1 MSADERKVYL
11 ARMIL
16 DLFGSSSASRAKFDR
31 SSDDLLSSL
40 VSSSTM
46 DDFLDSSAGS
56 TLEAALINR
65 QGKSDIKLS
74 IGISDEHKTAENV
87 IHVVKI
93 GSEPISMDN
102 IQKSISIFTMPSSP
116 QDSLYHILHT
126 VYLPLLTRDSKSDDG
141 LVRHCQNLEA
151 ALGVSFRRSGS
162 RSFDENQVAGILKLA
177 DETSFWYEASSAAPS
192 EDFRERALAFHGI
205 ISEIEK
211 SMNEC
216 ELKSYED
223 ISDSLSTVLSKLDDL
238 WRMEEG
244 ELQSLRARSSLK
256 SAFYPQVRMVRLMEL
271 IGDEVIS
278 ISRKKLSGL
287 DVWRISFTAAERELL
302 QNIELCQKSWMEKQK
317 EMIMVDWRSSANT
330 WRDPPDKGARVG
342 DFIQRLHGILKIL
355 TTHNSLKKLLSS
367 EEQHALSLDKAFS
380 RFAEINAFHVNPYSN
395 AAWEGAM
402 SEYKSHMQPIEAI
415 MSEKLRDRYDSFL
428 IPKFEEALADQ
439 SSRVNEGS
447 EKKLKTMIPQ
457 PLQLLQSFMKYEEL
471 LKMPSIEKLLE
482 PERDKLLNMLT
493 KYVAGLRVE
502 FERVSSQ
509 FESNGNSGGPKQF
522 SGKNFAGIVGTVA
535 YIGQV
540 QSKLEELCVST
551 KPHISSL
558 SRAGDF
564 EQQALRLIQ
573 DLKEAKS
580 KEVVEWTEEMKR
592 RLLEKENPMA
602 LQVSGKLMSFDKSN
616 GRLYV
621 HYSESLVTFI
631 REVRQLAALGCSIPK
646 AFEQEVEKAYKH
658 YRSAVVL
665 KQAAAAY
672 NSMDSQIIP
681 CQLPML
687 IEDGQALEKLLR
699 DQKLS
704 SDGKHITW
712 EDTKQLQKYAEM
724 LQDKNTRLA
733 TKNARL
739 RTAHGRMIQLCI
751 QLMKTDLVRDRD
763 QWRKGVNEMR
773 KIKDEVVREGFLH
786 TTSWVKHIDIQLYK
800 ALDFQYKLGLECC
813 HETLTPMEVKLV
825 FKQKKLAFD
834 PPLEEIK
841 KEYFSQ
847 LKRFII
853 TPSLFR
859 GVGDTD
865 MFKSISD
872 RNLDGLSVVFQ
883 QAERLFKKLTEVAD
897 KFSSWVVLGTVEDLD
912 VFIEERLREVED
924 WESNF
929 RLLETRLRDA
939 KKLSDADRVDC
950 ITVSNGQVKST
961 IEEQLNEFG
970 KALSRSLRKSAMADI
985 EVLDDFVKKSLEA
998 LSVTPES
1005 VEEIASATARW
1016 SEIGEQCVIKR
1027 ELKARMEEK
1036 GRLLKIQNS
1045 GAILDTYQ
1053 LTKSWDELELR
1064 MSAHEKNVEE
1074 QKEKIRTL
1082 LDSKVK
1088 NYNVELEKFI
1098 ARWKGMK
1105 PDGTGMGDRARAIEI
1120 TKEVHN
1126 WAEEFEDLKKKG
1138 MTIQR
1143 ECTQFG
1149 MEQPTFGDLSLWEED
1164 ITKTLASW
1172 GFFEEFLNEMST
1184 LTEEDWLSIRE
1195 RLYVMEDFL
1204 SKWADR
1210 LKGRDTDP
1218 VVRHMRTEIERLKKN
1233 VPYLKFVKGDSFTQ
1247 EHWSTLFKMLGFPK
1261 GINRG
1266 DLKLFHFLDASDNVV
1281 KKLKEIQEL
1290 QARAAAEMTIQDAI
1304 DEIQK
1309 WGMEANFNI
1318 IEQVDSNNRRVVLI
1332 KEWKEIQTQVGD
1344 FQSILQA
1351 VRDSPYF
1358 QKFASQA
1365 EEWDRVLS
1373 LLGNSLTEL
1382 QSIQR
1387 KWLYLE
1393 PIFGRGALP
1402 HEQARFLKVD
1412 EDFRRLMAE
1421 VESNQSVKALADVS
1435 DLEER
1440 LQFQIGQ
1447 LNRCQKSLSD
1457 FLEEKRSKFPR
1468 FYFIGDDDLLEI
1480 LGQSKNPTIIQAHL
1494 KKLFQAIYAVDF
1506 SDDKK
1511 QILALKSL
1519 EGETVDLINS
1529 VPVSDTVELWLAEL
1543 SKQMVLALESELVEC
1558 MKNLDTSRFP
1568 SMILCTASQVCFCAA
1583 VEEAIE
1589 TDGLK
1594 QLEASQRDK
1603 LSKLTSYGQVMFYI

>member
-1 MSADERKVYL
+1 MASDERKEYL
-11 ARMIL
+11 AQMIL
-16 DLFGSSSASRAKFDR
+16 DLFGSSSASRGPFDKNFDDIR
-31 SSDDLLSSL
+31 SSLTSNSN
-40 VSSSTM
+40 M
-46 DDFLDSSAGS
+46 DDFLDSPTCSA
-56 TLEAALINR
+56 LEAVLVNR
-65 QGKSDIKLS
+65 QGMTEIKLNV
-74 IGISDEHKTAENV
+74 GISGEFQVAENT
-87 IHVVKI
+87 IHVVKV
-93 GSEPISMDN
+93 GSEPITIHN
-102 IQKSISIFTMPSSP
+102 ICKSISVFTMPSSP
-116 QDSLYHILHT
+116 QDSLYHVLHT
-126 VYLPLLTRDSKSDDG
+126 VYLPLLTRDKASDDG

-151 ALGVSFRRSGS
+151 ALGVSVRRSGAK
-162 RSFDENQVAGILKLA
+162 SFDELHVAGILKLS
-177 DETSFWYEASSAAPS
+177 DETSFWYEASSAAS
-192 EDFRERALAFHGI
+192 SDDLRERALAFHGI
-205 ISEIEK
+205 ISEIENAMDGCETK
-211 SMNEC
+211 SF
-216 ELKSYED
+216 ED
-223 ISDSLSTVLSKLDDL
+223 VSDALSTVLSKVDDL

-244 ELQSLRARSSLK
+244 ELQSLRARSSLR
-256 SAFYPQVRMVRLMEL
+256 SAFYPQARMARLLEL
-271 IGDEVIS
+271 IGDEVIA
-278 ISRKKLSGL
+278 ISRKKLSAL
-287 DVWRISFTAAERELL
+287 DIWRTPFPNAERELL
-302 QNIELCQKSWMEKQK
+302 QNIELCQKHWLEKLNDLVT
-317 EMIMVDWRSSANT
+317 VDWRNSPNV
-330 WRDPPDKGARVG
+330 WRDPIDKDTRTSN
-342 DFIQRLHGILKIL
+342 FIQRLQGILKVL
-355 TTHNSLKKLLSS
+355 TTQNSLKKLLSS
-367 EEQHALSLDKAFS
+367 EEQHALSLDKSFL
-380 RFAEINAFHVNPYSN
+380 RFAEINALHINPYSN

-402 SEYKSHMQPIEAI
+402 SEYKSNMQPIEAI

-439 SSRVNEGS
+439 SSRVNDPS
-447 EKKLKTMIPQ
+447 QKLKSTIPQ

-471 LKMPSIEKLLE
+471 LKMPNIEKLLE
-482 PERDKLLNMLT
+482 PERDKLLNMLS
-493 KYVAGLRVE
+493 KYVAGLRAE
-502 FERVSSQ
+502 FEQVSAQ
-509 FESNGNSGGPKQF
+509 FESNGNSIGPKQF

-535 YIGQV
+535 YVGQI
-540 QSKLEELCVST
+540 QSKLDELCVSA

-558 SRAGDF
+558 TRTGDF
-564 EQQALRLIQ
+564 EQQALKLAQ

-580 KEVVEWTEEMKR
+580 KEVMEWTEEMKR
-592 RLLEKENPMA
+592 RLLDKENPMA
-602 LQVSGKLMSFDKSN
+602 LQVSGRLMSFDKSN
-616 GRLYV
+616 GRLHV
-621 HYSESLVTFI
+621 HYSENLVTFI
-631 REVRQLAALGCSIPK
+631 REVRQLSALGCTIPK
-646 AFEQEVEKAYKH
+646 SFEQEVEKAYKH

-704 SDGKHITW
+704 VDGKHITW
-712 EDTKQLQKYAEM
+712 EDTKHLQKYAET
-724 LQDKNTRLA
+724 LQDKNTKLA
-733 TKNARL
+733 SRNARL
-739 RTAHGRMIQLCI
+739 RIAHGRMIQSCI

-786 TTSWVKHIDIQLYK
+786 TTSWVKHVDIQLYK

-813 HETLTPMEVKLV
+813 HENLTPMEVKLV
-825 FKQKKLAFD
+825 FKQKKLSFD

-841 KEYFSQ
+841 KEYYSQ

-853 TPSLFR
+853 IPSVFR

-865 MFKSISD
+865 MFKSITD
-872 RNLDGLSVVFQ
+872 RNLDGLSIVFQ
-883 QAERLFKKLTEVAD
+883 QAERLFKKLSDVAD
-897 KFSSWVVLGTVEDLD
+897 KFSSWVALGTVEDLD

-939 KKLSDADRVDC
+939 KKLSDTDRVDC

-970 KALSRSLRKSAMADI
+970 RALGRSLRKSAIADI
-985 EVLDDFVKKSLEA
+985 EVLEEFVRQSLEA

-1005 VEEIASATARW
+1005 VEEIANATARW
-1016 SEIGEQCVIKR
+1016 SEIAEQSVIKR

-1053 LTKSWDELELR
+1053 LTKNWDELELR

-1074 QKEKIRTL
+1074 QKDKIRAL
-1082 LDSKVK
+1082 LDTKVK
-1088 NYNVELEKFI
+1088 NYNIELEKFI
-1098 ARWKGMK
+1098 SRWKGMK
-1105 PDGTGMGDRARAIEI
+1105 PDGTGMGDRARAVEI
-1120 TKEVHN
+1120 TKEVHH
-1126 WAEEFEDLKKKG
+1126 WAEEFEELKKKG
-1138 MTIQR
+1138 ITIKR

-1149 MEQPTFGDLSLWEED
+1149 VEEPTFNDLSLWEED

-1172 GFFEEFLNEMST
+1172 GFFEEFLNEMSS
-1184 LTEEDWLSIRE
+1184 LTEEDWLSIRD

-1204 SKWADR
+1204 SKWAER

-1233 VPYLKFVKGDSFTQ
+1233 VPFLKFVKGDSFTQ

-1261 GINRG
+1261 GINRAE
-1266 DLKLFHFLDASDNVV
+1266 LKLFHFLDASDNVV
-1281 KKLKEIQEL
+1281 KKLAEIQEL

-1309 WGMEANFNI
+1309 WGMEANFNV

-1358 QKFASQA
+1358 HKFAVQA
-1365 EEWDRVLS
+1365 EEWDRALS
-1373 LLGNSLTEL
+1373 VLGNALTEL

-1402 HEQARFLKVD
+1402 HEQGRFLKVD
-1412 EDFRRLMAE
+1412 EDFRRLLAE
-1421 VESNQSVKALADVS
+1421 VESNPSVRALADIS
-1435 DLEER
+1435 ALEER
-1440 LQFQIGQ
+1440 LHFQIEQ

-1511 QILALKSL
+1511 QILAIKSL
-1519 EGETVDLINS
+1519 EGETVDLINPVS
-1529 VPVSDTVELWLAEL
+1529 VSDTVELWLAEL
-1543 SKQMVLALESELVEC
+1543 SKQMVLALEMELVEC

-1568 SMILCTASQVCFCAA
+1568 SMILCTASQICFCVA
-1583 VEEAIE
+1583 VEEAVV

-1603 LSKLTSYGQVMFYI
+1603 LSQLTSYGQVSQIY